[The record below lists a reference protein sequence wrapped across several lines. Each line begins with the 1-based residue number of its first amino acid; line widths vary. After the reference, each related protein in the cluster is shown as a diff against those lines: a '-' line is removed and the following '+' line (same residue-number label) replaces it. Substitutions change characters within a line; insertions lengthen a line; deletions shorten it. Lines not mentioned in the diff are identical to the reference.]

1 MAEKVGQEPV
11 TYVSNI
17 YKYYIAYSL
26 MVEQM
31 DRRNAARARQVGKGQ

>member
-1 MAEKVGQEPV
+1 V

-31 DRRNAARARQVGKGQ
+31 DRRNAARAQQVGKGQ